1 MEIKTANDLVLES
14 TSISAKFVS
23 GQVQPDAIVA
33 VIDKNSNVISTIVNT
48 QLETT
53 NEETGQQTLWIMI
66 EEL

>member
-33 VIDKNSNVISTIVNT
+33 VIDKNSGVTSSITDT
-48 QLETT
+48 QLET
-53 NEETGQQTLWIMI
+53 NEETGQQTLWLTI
-66 EEL
+66 EEN